1 MIETAVEETTCET
14 AVEETTCDGDGGGRD
29 YI

>member
-14 AVEETTCDGDGGGRD
+14 AVEETTYDGDGGGRD
-29 YI
+29 DI